1 MIQPN
6 SGKRVGFIA
15 LLSMAVLGASPWAFA
30 ETCGIPGF
38 AGCCNTVDA
47 SVAPGPG
54 NICFAPA
61 NNKYEFT
68 LNRFGLEKDDGTI
81 EWRGSLTTFNAASV
95 TVGQDMGNFISSAN
109 IALGTTIVA
118 VRPEVSKTF
127 TVNGSGQSEHTTTG
141 ATPVNCSSGGDQTG
155 TLAVDEN
162 NNAIPSCSAS
172 PNAAQCE
179 TSDGFIR
186 MRETSLGTF
195 TVGTAPI
202 TIQFNFDV
210 GSGLAFTYGGGA
222 CTFSSMGPL
231 GVTMTKQ

>member
-1 MIQPN
+1 MIQSN

-15 LLSMAVLGASPWAFA
+15 LLSMAVLGASPWVFA

-38 AGCCNTVDA
+38 APCCNTVA
-47 SVAPGPG
+47 SDTGAPVL
-54 NICFAPA
+54 CLAPA
-61 NNKYEFT
+61 NTKYEFT
-68 LNRFGLEKDDGTI
+68 LKRFGLEKDDGTI

-109 IALGTTIVA
+109 LALGTTIVA
-118 VRPEVSKTF
+118 VRPEVSTTF
-127 TVNGSGQSEHTTTG
+127 TVNGGGQSNHTTTDS
-141 ATPVNCSSGGDQTG
+141 VNCSSGGDQTQ
-155 TLAVDEN
+155 TLTVDEN
-162 NNAIPSCSAS
+162 NTTLPSCSTS

-202 TIQFNFDV
+202 TIQFDFDV
-210 GSGLAFTYGGGA
+210 GSGLVFLTDGAGA
-222 CTFSSMGPL
+222 CNFNSMGPL
-231 GVTMTKQ
+231 NVTMTKQ